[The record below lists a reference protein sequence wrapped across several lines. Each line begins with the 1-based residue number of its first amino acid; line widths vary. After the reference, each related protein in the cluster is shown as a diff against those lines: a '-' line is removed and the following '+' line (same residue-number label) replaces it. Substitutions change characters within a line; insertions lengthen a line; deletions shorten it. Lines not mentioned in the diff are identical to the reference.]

1 MNYWGQPDTLQSSQP
16 AGEDIRMNRALRVLK
31 YLLVL
36 AVGIGSTHA
45 VSAQE
50 EKESKKHHEIRY
62 KMTISTTPP
71 AEQPCEASIYF
82 TYIQKNTVAV
92 VDSTLSNAD
101 CAASSGEY
109 TLLVRFRDE
118 NNEMQT
124 LEYPE
129 TWHRDDD
136 QEIELRKEYFIGEN
150 VDLVTVRSRKLRCI
164 CDDSGEHAT
173 TTEEQQS
180 NYQERLEPLH

>member
-1 MNYWGQPDTLQSSQP
+1 
-16 AGEDIRMNRALRVLK
+16 MNRALRVLK

-45 VSAQE
+45 ASAQE

-62 KMTISTTPP
+62 KMTISTTPL

-92 VDSTLSNAD
+92 VDSTLSNSD
-101 CAASSGEY
+101 CGASGGDY
-109 TLLVRFRDE
+109 TVFVRFRDD
-118 NNEMQT
+118 NNEMQS

-129 TWHRDDD
+129 TWQRDDNQD
-136 QEIELRKEYFIGEN
+136 IESRKEYFIGDN

-164 CDDSGEHAT
+164 CDHSGEEAAT
-173 TTEEQQS
+173 PDE
-180 NYQERLEPLH
+180 

>member
-1 MNYWGQPDTLQSSQP
+1 MSKATRSLQY
-16 AGEDIRMNRALRVLK
+16 I
-31 YLLVL
+31 LVL
-36 AVGIGSTHA
+36 ALGIGAGQSA
-45 VSAQE
+45 GAQE

-71 AEQPCEASIYF
+71 EEQRCEAQMYF

-118 NNEMQT
+118 NNEMQS

-180 NYQERLEPLH
+180 NSQMRQVGHFLFRKSTNPR